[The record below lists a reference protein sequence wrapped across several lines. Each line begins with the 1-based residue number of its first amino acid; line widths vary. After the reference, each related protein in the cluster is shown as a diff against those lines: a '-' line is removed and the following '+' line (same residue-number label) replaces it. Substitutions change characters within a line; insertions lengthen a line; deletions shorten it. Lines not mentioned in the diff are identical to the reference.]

1 MDELIN
7 IINISKINVGLSV
20 YVPSLKEKKSDI
32 SEGQKSLNII
42 IYIII
47 YGIDFY
53 YTAIN
58 SIFLNYNDPSS

>member
-1 MDELIN
+1 MNKLIN
-7 IINISKINVGLSV
+7 IINISKNNVGISV
-20 YVPSLKEKKSDI
+20 YVPSLKEKKQSDI

-47 YGIDFY
+47 YSIDFY

-58 SIFLNYNDPSS
+58 